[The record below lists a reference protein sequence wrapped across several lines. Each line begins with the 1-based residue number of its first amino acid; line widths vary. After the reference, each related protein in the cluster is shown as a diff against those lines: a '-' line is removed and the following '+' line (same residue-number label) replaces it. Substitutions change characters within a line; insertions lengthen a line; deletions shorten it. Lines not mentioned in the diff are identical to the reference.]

1 MQNGATSA
9 GCAVLCPSVAG
20 LEDTASLQLTWP
32 LGSGRVAK
40 RGNPVNQRSTAARL
54 HASDQEAVEELF
66 NACYPRLAGWVR
78 RLVDDDETA
87 HEIASEAFTRLLSRW
102 TGLDNPQSYLY
113 MIATNLIRDHWRKTG
128 RERNAIRVMTAAG
141 PADAAYH
148 PAQDVDVRALIQALP
163 ERLRSP
169 FLLHYYGGFG
179 LKEVAVML
187 GRPEGTIK
195 ADLFNA
201 RARLKA
207 ALGEARE

>member
-1 MQNGATSA
+1 MQDGVTSA
-9 GCAVLCPSVAG
+9 GCAVLRPGVTA
-20 LEDTASLQLTWP
+20 LEDTANLQLTWP
-32 LGSGRVAK
+32 LGSARAVK
-40 RGNPVNQRSTAARL
+40 RGSPVNQRSTAARL
-54 HASDQEAVEELF
+54 RASDHEAVEELF

-113 MIATNLIRDHWRKTG
+113 MIATNLVRDHWRKTG
-128 RERNAIRVMTAAG
+128 RERNAIRVITAAG
-141 PADAAYH
+141 PADPAYH

-179 LKEVAVML
+179 LKEVALML

-201 RARLKA
+201 RARLKV
-207 ALGEARE
+207 ALGEASD